1 MLPVW
6 FAHRQGTRRGETGRG
21 AILLPEMQRL
31 PARQSEYRFSA
42 LDGQFEFIDSCWP
55 SFLFSVARDFA
66 KAFYRS
72 AAWIACRDSY
82 IAKRHGLCERCLA
95 RGLIRAGKIVHHK
108 IYLTPEN
115 IAIPGIALN
124 HANLELLCQDCHNAE
139 HHGQQGTRYR
149 IDAAGNVFPRG

>member
-1 MLPVW
+1 
-6 FAHRQGTRRGETGRG
+6 
-21 AILLPEMQRL
+21 MQRL
-31 PARQSEYRFSA
+31 SPSRKYRFRA
-42 LDGQFEFIDSCWP
+42 LAGQFEFDRSDWP
-55 SFLFSVARDFA
+55 AFCFMAKDFA

-95 RGLIRAGKIVHHK
+95 RGLIRAGKIVHHR

-115 IAIPGIALN
+115 ISIPGIALN
-124 HANLELLCQDCHNAE
+124 HDNLELLCQDCHNAE

>member
-1 MLPVW
+1 MLAV
-6 FAHRQGTRRGETGRG
+6 
-21 AILLPEMQRL
+21 
-31 PARQSEYRFSA
+31 
-42 LDGQFEFIDSCWP
+42 
-55 SFLFSVARDFA
+55 FLFFMAKDFA

-95 RGLIRAGKIVHHK
+95 RGLIRAGKIVHHR

-115 IAIPGIALN
+115 ISIPGIALN
-124 HANLELLCQDCHNAE
+124 HDNLELLCQDCHNAE
-139 HHGQQGTRYR
+139 HHGQQGIRYR